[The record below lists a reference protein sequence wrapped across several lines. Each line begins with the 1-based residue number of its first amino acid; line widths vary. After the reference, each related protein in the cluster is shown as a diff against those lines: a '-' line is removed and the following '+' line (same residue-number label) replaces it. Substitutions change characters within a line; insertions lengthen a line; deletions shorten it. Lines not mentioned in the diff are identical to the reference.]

1 MKKILYVNTWMHP
14 KNHNSIKS
22 YKNITLYE
30 INNVA
35 LIDTFD
41 LSMFDCVYSPSSP
54 INVEKYPNT
63 KFLFGPH
70 FSVFPEK
77 KQMDIIRRNNVIYT
91 QPSEWA
97 AKTWRDYDLCENIR
111 VEPLPFGV
119 DTERFKN
126 TSSDEEKDCVFIYF
140 KSRHPNLL
148 NIMKTFLMSNGI
160 KKCVIFN
167 YDTKYEE
174 NTYIEY
180 LKKSKYG
187 IWIGRHESQG
197 FALQEALSMGV
208 PLLVWNVMS
217 MNEEYGCN
225 YADIPATVIPYWD
238 ERCGEYFTNLQDL
251 PNAFNLLISKID
263 TYKPRE
269 YVLEKLSM
277 DVCEKRLIEL
287 IDN

>member
-1 MKKILYVNTWMHP
+1 MKQILYVNTWMHP
-14 KNHNSIKS
+14 KNHHSIKS
-22 YKNITLYE
+22 YKKVTLYE

-77 KQMDIIRRNNVIYT
+77 NQMDIIRRNNVIYT
-91 QPSEWA
+91 QPSKWA
-97 AKTWRDYDLCENIR
+97 AKTWRDNDLCKNIR

-119 DTERFKN
+119 DTEKFKN
-126 TSSDEEKDCVFIYF
+126 TSSEEKDCVFIYF
-140 KSRHPNLL
+140 KNRDPKLL
-148 NIMKTFLMSNGI
+148 NIMKTFLMSVGI

-167 YDTKYEE
+167 YTLKYEE

-187 IWIGRHESQG
+187 IWIGTHESQG

-217 MNEEYGCN
+217 MNEEYRSN
-225 YADIPATVIPYWD
+225 YADIPATTIPYWD

-251 PNAFNLLISKID
+251 PNTFNLLISKID